1 MVQHMLLLDTTN
13 DVYILFLSMIISD
26 KTLGSV
32 YTVDMNKSMSS
43 FTLDSTIFGVFIGSP
58 GEAPNKIRAVGT
70 PGYIFTD
77 GFDKTNSC
85 M

>member
-1 MVQHMLLLDTTN
+1 MLLLNTVN
-13 DVYILFLSMIISD
+13 DEYILFLSMSIID

-32 YTVDMNKSMSS
+32 YVVDMNKSMSS
-43 FTLDSTIFGVFIGSP
+43 FTLDSTIFSVFVGSP
-58 GEAPNKIRAVGT
+58 REAPNKIRAVGT

-77 GFDKTNSC
+77 GFDETNSC